1 MAAKSTAAPTIA
13 RIAGRQHGS
22 LTRGQLLRAGLTNN
36 QINARVANGMLIRV
50 HRGVY
55 RVGHTAP
62 SVEANYMA
70 AVLACGVGAVLAGR
84 AAAHLLGL
92 TKGKA
97 PPAEVLVAAK
107 RRGARRGKLDPS
119 DRTRWHGIPVTTPA
133 RTLLDLAPHMTV
145 EELALAAHNAG
156 VRHHL
161 TPRQVKEVLA
171 RRPNAPGASKFRP
184 IFEGDAPAILSWME
198 RRALAAVASSDLPK
212 PAVNRRMA
220 EGYVDLRWPGL
231 TVELQSYRFH
241 HSRHAWERD
250 HDRRRA
256 ARGRGDE
263 FRTYTYEDVLEGRA
277 MVKELRALLAT
288 GPSAAP
294 AARRRAA

>member
-1 MAAKSTAAPTIA
+1 MATKSTAAPTIA
-13 RIAGRQHGS
+13 RIARRQHGS

-36 QINARVANGMLIRV
+36 QINARVANGTLIRV

-70 AVLACGVGAVLAGR
+70 AVLARGPGALLAGC
-84 AAAHLLGL
+84 AAAHLLGM
-92 TKGKA
+92 TRGKPPPSEVIA
-97 PPAEVLVAAK
+97 PAK
-107 RRGARRGKLDPS
+107 RRGARRARLQPS
-119 DRTRWHGIPVTTPA
+119 ERTRWHRIPVTTPA

-161 TPRQVKEVLA
+161 APRRVKEVLA
-171 RRPNAPGASKFRP
+171 RHPNAPGASKSRP
-184 IFEGDAPAILSWME
+184 IF
-198 RRALAAVASSDLPK
+198 
-212 PAVNRRMA
+212 

-256 ARGRGDE
+256 ARARGDE
-263 FRTYTYEDVLEGRA
+263 FRSYTYDDVLEGRA
-277 MVKELRALLAT
+277 IVEERGALVR
-288 GPSAAP
+288 PP
-294 AARRRAA
+294 